1 MQRTLLRLG
10 LLAAALTCAVA
21 VFAAPFAGAVGEAT
35 LTLKPTHGQAKAAF
49 TATYGLR
56 VIPCDGT
63 VTFYWDSELQLGTAP
78 MDANC
83 TATIQTSPPAGLAIQ
98 LVGAGPLAGSDALLA
113 ILGDHRVTA
122 TSCTAFACY
131 SDTKTYTIDAPPP
144 PTPKPTAKPTPRPTA
159 RPTARP
165 TQQPTPKPTRK
176 PKPTASAA
184 ATVDPAAASPSP
196 VAAGPSAAPSGGVL
210 GAVGTP
216 KPTAAA
222 AGGVVSPPGA
232 GSPPSGTGGGG
243 GSGGGSGLGG
253 DGSLP
258 ALAAAVA
265 GPQALSTDL
274 GVLGTNLILTVV
286 VLLTFGLTSSLFNS
300 TIKSN
305 REQIDL
311 WSAAGGR
318 LLRPL
323 LRPASALSH
332 GAGRLAESPL
342 IGRPLR
348 VAIVL
353 GLTGL
358 VYGFLSPDFALDEK
372 SAVLFVAII
381 LGVGFVTYLSEGGGA
396 LVAKRR
402 LKAPA
407 SVRLY
412 VAAVAIA
419 IVCVVVSRLM
429 DFQPGILYGFVAS
442 NLILSSVVL
451 SRRQS
456 AQVVLVPTLAL
467 LAASLLAWLVL
478 LVLRPVAET
487 SGSWWLSLIEVV
499 VVTIFVA
506 GLEGVFYA
514 MIPITFM
521 DGATVLEWNKVG
533 WALMFGT
540 ATFLFWHLLLNQND
554 AYLDAL
560 RQTRVVMA
568 LGLVLLYGL
577 VTLGTWLFFKAW
589 NRWAES
595 RQPGAGLI

>member
-1 MQRTLLRLG
+1 MQRTLVRHG
-10 LLAAALTCAVA
+10 LLAAALTCAIA
-21 VFAAPFAGAVGEAT
+21 LLAAPFAGAVGEAT
-35 LTLKPTHGQAKAAF
+35 LTLKPTHGQARASF
-49 TATYGLR
+49 TATYSLR
-56 VIPCDGT
+56 IIPCDGA
-63 VTFYWDSELQLGTAP
+63 VTFYWDGELPLGTAP
-78 MDANC
+78 LDASC
-83 TATIQTSPPAGLAIQ
+83 TATIQTSPPAGLAIR
-98 LVGAGPLAGSDALLA
+98 LAGADPLAGSDPLLA
-113 ILGDHRVTA
+113 VLGDHRVTA
-122 TSCTAFACY
+122 QSCTSFACY
-131 SDTKTYTIDAPPP
+131 SDTQTYTIDSPPP
-144 PTPKPTAKPTPRPTA
+144 PTPKPTPKPAPRPTA

-165 TQQPTPKPTRK
+165 TQQPTPKPIKK
-176 PKPTASAA
+176 PKPTAGPI
-184 ATVDPAAASPSP
+184 ATVDPASLSPSP

-216 KPTAAA
+216 KPTVAA
-222 AGGVVSPPGA
+222 AGGALPPPAGA
-232 GSPPSGTGGGG
+232 GAGDGGGG
-243 GSGGGSGLGG
+243 GGGGSGLGG

-258 ALAAAVA
+258 ALAAAVP
-265 GPQALSTDL
+265 GPEALSTDL
-274 GVLGTNLILTVV
+274 DVLGTNLILTVV

-311 WSAAGGR
+311 WTAAGARR
-318 LLRPL
+318 LWPVFGL
-323 LRPASALSH
+323 ASALSR
-332 GAGRLAESPL
+332 GASRASNSPL
-342 IGRPLR
+342 IGRPLQ
-348 VAIVL
+348 VVIVL

-358 VYGFLSPDFALDEK
+358 VYGFLSPDFALDAR
-372 SAVLFVAII
+372 SAVLFAAIV
-381 LGVGFVTYLSEGGGA
+381 LGIGFVTYLSEGGGA
-396 LVAKRR
+396 FVAKRR
-402 LKAPA
+402 HKAPA

-412 VAAVAIA
+412 IAAVAIA
-419 IVCVVVSRLM
+419 IVCVAVSRLM

-467 LAASLLAWLVL
+467 LTASLLAWLVL
-478 LVLRPVAET
+478 LVLRPAAET
-487 SGSWWLSLIEVV
+487 SGAWWLSLVEVV

-521 DGATVLEWNKVG
+521 DGATVLEWSKVG

-560 RQTRVVMA
+560 RQTRVVAA

-589 NRWAES
+589 NRWAEA
-595 RQPGAGLI
+595 RQAEAGLL